1 MQFENSIVVETGSG
15 VGFEI
20 FVHQGSPIYKH
31 SEGDEI
37 QVFTEMIVREDGM
50 SLYGFHNK
58 ETLEFFRM
66 LTTVSGIGPK
76 GAMGILGSMPL
87 SELKLAIAMGD
98 VKSISKAQGVGKK
111 TAERLV
117 VELKDKVGAQDI
129 DTETGEILSGGDFG
143 GAAADDARSEA
154 ISALM
159 SLGSMWGVRLT
170 LAALLAGTYGLAGVW
185 TAMAIELTFRGFI
198 FLIRLWRF
206 GK

>member
-1 MQFENSIVVETGSG
+1 MIRYIKGTYTMQFENGIVVETGSG

-50 SLYGFHNK
+50 SLYGFHNR
-58 ETLEFFRM
+58 ESLEFFKL

-98 VKSISKAQGVGKK
+98 IKSISKAQGVGKK

-117 VELKDKVGAQDI
+117 VELKDKVGTMDI
-129 DTETGEILSGGDFG
+129 DGETGEIGGMDISAGSG
-143 GAAADDARSEA
+143 ADDARSEA
-154 ISALM
+154 ISALI
-159 SLGSMWGVRLT
+159 SLGYARSEAFKAVSSVGDEGLT
-170 LAALLAGTYGLAGVW
+170 SEEYIKKALKSL
-185 TAMAIELTFRGFI
+185 F
-198 FLIRLWRF
+198 
-206 GK
+206 

>member
-1 MQFENSIVVETGSG
+1 
-15 VGFEI
+15 
-20 FVHQGSPIYKH
+20 
-31 SEGDEI
+31 
-37 QVFTEMIVREDGM
+37 MIVREDGM

-129 DTETGEILSGGDFG
+129 DTETGEILSGGNFG

-159 SLGSMWGVRLT
+159 SLGYARAEAFKAVSAVGDEGLT
-170 LAALLAGTYGLAGVW
+170 SEEYIKKALKSL
-185 TAMAIELTFRGFI
+185 F
-198 FLIRLWRF
+198 
-206 GK
+206 

>member
-1 MQFENSIVVETGSG
+1 MIRYIKGTYTMQFENGIVVETGSG

-50 SLYGFHNK
+50 SLYGFHNR
-58 ETLEFFRM
+58 ESLEFFKL

-117 VELKDKVGAQDI
+117 VELKDKVGTMDI
-129 DTETGEILSGGDFG
+129 DGETGEIGGIDMSAGSG
-143 GAAADDARSEA
+143 ADDARSEA
-154 ISALM
+154 ISALI
-159 SLGSMWGVRLT
+159 SLGYARSEAFKAVSSVGDEGLT
-170 LAALLAGTYGLAGVW
+170 SEEYIKKALKSL
-185 TAMAIELTFRGFI
+185 F
-198 FLIRLWRF
+198 
-206 GK
+206 

>member
-1 MQFENSIVVETGSG
+1 MIRYIKGTYTMQFENSIVVETGSG

-37 QVFTEMIVREDGM
+37 QVFTEMIVREDGI

-129 DTETGEILSGGDFG
+129 DTETGEILSGSDFG
-143 GAAADDARSEA
+143 GAAADDARPEA

-159 SLGSMWGVRLT
+159 SLGYARAEAFKAVSAVGDEGLT
-170 LAALLAGTYGLAGVW
+170 SEEYIKKALKAL
-185 TAMAIELTFRGFI
+185 F
-198 FLIRLWRF
+198 
-206 GK
+206 

>member
-1 MQFENSIVVETGSG
+1 MQVENGIVVETGSG

-50 SLYGFHNK
+50 SLYGFHNR
-58 ETLEFFRM
+58 ESLEFFKL

-117 VELKDKVGAQDI
+117 VELKDKVGQADI
-129 DTETGEILSGGDFG
+129 DNDTGEITGSMASDGSASG
-143 GAAADDARSEA
+143 DARSEA
-154 ISALM
+154 IAALI
-159 SLGSMWGVRLT
+159 SLGYARSEAFKAVSSVGDEGLT
-170 LAALLAGTYGLAGVW
+170 SEEYIKKALKNL
-185 TAMAIELTFRGFI
+185 F
-198 FLIRLWRF
+198 
-206 GK
+206 

>member
-1 MQFENSIVVETGSG
+1 MIRYIKGTYTMQFENGIVVETGSG

-50 SLYGFHNK
+50 SLYGFHNR
-58 ETLEFFRM
+58 ESLEFFKL

-117 VELKDKVGAQDI
+117 VELKDKVGTMDI
-129 DTETGEILSGGDFG
+129 DGETGEIGGMDISAG
-143 GAAADDARSEA
+143 LGADDARSEA
-154 ISALM
+154 ISALI
-159 SLGSMWGVRLT
+159 SLGYARSEAFKAVSAVGDEGLT
-170 LAALLAGTYGLAGVW
+170 SEEYIKKALKSL
-185 TAMAIELTFRGFI
+185 F
-198 FLIRLWRF
+198 
-206 GK
+206 

>member
-1 MQFENSIVVETGSG
+1 MIRYIKGTYTMQFENGIVVETGSG
-15 VGFEI
+15 MGFEI

-50 SLYGFHNK
+50 SLYGFHNR
-58 ETLEFFRM
+58 ESLEFFRM

-76 GAMGILGSMPL
+76 GAMGIMGSMPL

-129 DTETGEILSGGDFG
+129 DKETGELTGIDLTGDKTG
-143 GAAADDARSEA
+143 DDSRSEA
-154 ISALM
+154 ISALI
-159 SLGSMWGVRLT
+159 SLGYARAEAFRAVSSVGEEGLT
-170 LAALLAGTYGLAGVW
+170 SEEYIKKALKT
-185 TAMAIELTFRGFI
+185 MF
-198 FLIRLWRF
+198 
-206 GK
+206 

>member
-1 MQFENSIVVETGSG
+1 MIRYIKGTFAMQFENGIVLETGSG
-15 VGFEI
+15 IGFEI

-50 SLYGFHNK
+50 SLYGFHNR
-58 ETLEFFRM
+58 ESLEFFRL

-87 SELKLAIAMGD
+87 TELKLAIAMGD

-117 VELKDKVGAQDI
+117 VELKDKIGPM
-129 DTETGEILSGGDFG
+129 DTDVVPGDTAGIQLGGD
-143 GAAADDARSEA
+143 AASDDARSEA
-154 ISALM
+154 ISALI
-159 SLGSMWGVRLT
+159 SLGYARAEAFKAVSAVGDEGLT
-170 LAALLAGTYGLAGVW
+170 SEEYIKKALRSL
-185 TAMAIELTFRGFI
+185 F
-198 FLIRLWRF
+198 
-206 GK
+206 

>member
-1 MQFENSIVVETGSG
+1 MQFENGIVVETGSG
-15 VGFEI
+15 IGFEI

-50 SLYGFHNK
+50 SLYGFHNR

-66 LTTVSGIGPK
+66 LTAVSGIGPK

-117 VELKDKVGAQDI
+117 VELRDKIGSQDI
-129 DTETGEILSGGDFG
+129 DTETGEILSSCGSD
-143 GAAADDARSEA
+143 ANTDDARSEA
-154 ISALM
+154 ISALI
-159 SLGSMWGVRLT
+159 SLGYARSEAFKAVSAVGEEGLT
-170 LAALLAGTYGLAGVW
+170 SEEYIKKALKAL
-185 TAMAIELTFRGFI
+185 F
-198 FLIRLWRF
+198 
-206 GK
+206 

>member
-1 MQFENSIVVETGSG
+1 MIRYIKGTYTMQFENGIVVETGSG

-50 SLYGFHNK
+50 SLYGFHNR
-58 ETLEFFRM
+58 ESLEFFKL

-117 VELKDKVGAQDI
+117 VELKDKVGTMDI
-129 DTETGEILSGGDFG
+129 DGETGEIGGMDISAGSGG
-143 GAAADDARSEA
+143 DDARSEA
-154 ISALM
+154 ISALI
-159 SLGSMWGVRLT
+159 SLGYARSEAFKAVSSVGDEGLT
-170 LAALLAGTYGLAGVW
+170 SEEYIKKALKSL
-185 TAMAIELTFRGFI
+185 F
-198 FLIRLWRF
+198 
-206 GK
+206 

>member
-1 MQFENSIVVETGSG
+1 MIRYIKGTYTMQFENGIVVETGSG

-37 QVFTEMIVREDGM
+37 QVLTEMIVREDGM
-50 SLYGFHNK
+50 SLYGFHNR
-58 ETLEFFRM
+58 ESLEFFKL

-87 SELKLAIAMGD
+87 SALKLAIAMGD

-117 VELKDKVGAQDI
+117 VELKDKVGTMDI
-129 DTETGEILSGGDFG
+129 DGETGEIGGMDISAGSG
-143 GAAADDARSEA
+143 ADDARSEA
-154 ISALM
+154 ISALI
-159 SLGSMWGVRLT
+159 SLGYARSEAFKAVSSVGDEGLT
-170 LAALLAGTYGLAGVW
+170 SEEYIKKALKSL
-185 TAMAIELTFRGFI
+185 F
-198 FLIRLWRF
+198 
-206 GK
+206 

>member
-1 MQFENSIVVETGSG
+1 MIRYIKGTFAMQFENGIVLETGSG

-50 SLYGFHNK
+50 SLYGFHNR
-58 ETLEFFRM
+58 ESLEFFRL

-87 SELKLAIAMGD
+87 TELKLAIAMGD

-117 VELKDKVGAQDI
+117 VELKDKIGPM
-129 DTETGEILSGGDFG
+129 DTDVVPGDTAGIQLGGD
-143 GAAADDARSEA
+143 AASDDARSEA
-154 ISALM
+154 ISALI
-159 SLGSMWGVRLT
+159 SLGYARAEAFKAVSAVGDEGLT
-170 LAALLAGTYGLAGVW
+170 SEEYIKKALRSL
-185 TAMAIELTFRGFI
+185 F
-198 FLIRLWRF
+198 
-206 GK
+206 

>member
-1 MQFENSIVVETGSG
+1 MIRYIKGTYTMQFENGIVVETGSG

-50 SLYGFHNK
+50 SLYGFHNR
-58 ETLEFFRM
+58 ESLEFFKL

-117 VELKDKVGAQDI
+117 VELKDKVGTMDI
-129 DTETGEILSGGDFG
+129 DGETGEIGGMDISAGSG
-143 GAAADDARSEA
+143 ADDARSEA
-154 ISALM
+154 ISALI
-159 SLGSMWGVRLT
+159 SLGYARSEAFKAVSAVGDEGLT
-170 LAALLAGTYGLAGVW
+170 SEEYIKKALKSL
-185 TAMAIELTFRGFI
+185 F
-198 FLIRLWRF
+198 
-206 GK
+206 

>member
-1 MQFENSIVVETGSG
+1 MIRYIKGTYTMQFENGIVVETGSG

-50 SLYGFHNK
+50 SLYGFHNR
-58 ETLEFFRM
+58 ESLEFFKL

-117 VELKDKVGAQDI
+117 VELKDKVGTMDI
-129 DTETGEILSGGDFG
+129 DGETGEIGGMDISAGSG
-143 GAAADDARSEA
+143 ADDARSEA
-154 ISALM
+154 ISALI
-159 SLGSMWGVRLT
+159 SLGYARSEAFKAVSSVGDEGLT
-170 LAALLAGTYGLAGVW
+170 SEEYIKKALKAL
-185 TAMAIELTFRGFI
+185 F
-198 FLIRLWRF
+198 
-206 GK
+206 

>member
-1 MQFENSIVVETGSG
+1 MIRYIKGTLAMQFENGIVVETGSG

-20 FVHQGSPIYKH
+20 FLHQGSPVYKH

-50 SLYGFHNK
+50 SLYGFHNR
-58 ETLEFFRM
+58 ESLEFFKL

-98 VKSISKAQGVGKK
+98 VKAISKAQGVGKK

-117 VELKDKVGAQDI
+117 VELKDKVGQADI
-129 DTETGEILSGGDFG
+129 DTETGEIAVGMASDGSASG
-143 GAAADDARSEA
+143 DARSEA
-154 ISALM
+154 IAALI
-159 SLGSMWGVRLT
+159 SLGYARSEAFKAVSSVGEEGLT
-170 LAALLAGTYGLAGVW
+170 SEEYIKKALKNL
-185 TAMAIELTFRGFI
+185 F
-198 FLIRLWRF
+198 
-206 GK
+206 

>member
-1 MQFENSIVVETGSG
+1 MIRYIKGTLAMHVENGIVVETGSG

-50 SLYGFHNK
+50 SLYGFHNR
-58 ETLEFFRM
+58 ESLEFFKL

-117 VELKDKVGAQDI
+117 VELKDKVGQADI
-129 DTETGEILSGGDFG
+129 DTDTGDIAGSMASDGSASG
-143 GAAADDARSEA
+143 DARSEA
-154 ISALM
+154 IAALI
-159 SLGSMWGVRLT
+159 SLGYARSEAFKAVSSVGDEGLT
-170 LAALLAGTYGLAGVW
+170 SEEYIKKALKNL
-185 TAMAIELTFRGFI
+185 F
-198 FLIRLWRF
+198 
-206 GK
+206 

>member
-1 MQFENSIVVETGSG
+1 MIRYIKGTYTMQFENGIVVETGSG

-37 QVFTEMIVREDGM
+37 QVFTEMIVREDDM
-50 SLYGFHNK
+50 SLYGFHNR
-58 ETLEFFRM
+58 ESLEFFKL

-117 VELKDKVGAQDI
+117 VELKDKVGTMDI
-129 DTETGEILSGGDFG
+129 DGETGEIGGMDISAGSG
-143 GAAADDARSEA
+143 ADDARSEA
-154 ISALM
+154 ISALI
-159 SLGSMWGVRLT
+159 SLGYARSEAFKAVSSVGDEGLT
-170 LAALLAGTYGLAGVW
+170 SEEYIKKALKSL
-185 TAMAIELTFRGFI
+185 F
-198 FLIRLWRF
+198 
-206 GK
+206 

>member
-1 MQFENSIVVETGSG
+1 MIRYIKGTYTMQFENGIVVEAGSG

-50 SLYGFHNK
+50 SLYGFHNR
-58 ETLEFFRM
+58 ETLEFFKM

-117 VELKDKVGAQDI
+117 VELKDKVEQQDVNAPA
-129 DTETGEILSGGDFG
+129 
-143 GAAADDARSEA
+143 GAAPGIPAGSAQREA
-154 ISALM
+154 Q
-159 SLGSMWGVRLT
+159 
-170 LAALLAGTYGLAGVW
+170 AALQALGYTSAEAARAVNLVRDQAETVDQIVMLALRQMGSL
-185 TAMAIELTFRGFI
+185 
-198 FLIRLWRF
+198 
-206 GK
+206 

>member
-1 MQFENSIVVETGSG
+1 MIRYIKGTYTMQFENGIVVETGSG

-50 SLYGFHNK
+50 SLYGFHNR
-58 ETLEFFRM
+58 ESLEFFKL

-87 SELKLAIAMGD
+87 SEIKLAIAMGD

-117 VELKDKVGAQDI
+117 VELKDKVGTMDI
-129 DTETGEILSGGDFG
+129 DGETGEIGGMDISAGSG
-143 GAAADDARSEA
+143 ADDARSEA
-154 ISALM
+154 ISALI
-159 SLGSMWGVRLT
+159 SLGYARSEAFKAVSSVGDEGLT
-170 LAALLAGTYGLAGVW
+170 SEEYIKKALKSL
-185 TAMAIELTFRGFI
+185 F
-198 FLIRLWRF
+198 
-206 GK
+206 

>member
-1 MQFENSIVVETGSG
+1 MIRYIKGTYTMQFENGIVVETGSG

-50 SLYGFHNK
+50 SLYGFHNR
-58 ETLEFFRM
+58 ETLEFFKM

-117 VELKDKVGAQDI
+117 VELKDKVGSQDI
-129 DTETGEILSGGDFG
+129 DTETGEILGSGDLS
-143 GAAADDARSEA
+143 GAANDARSEA
-154 ISALM
+154 ISALI
-159 SLGSMWGVRLT
+159 SLGYARAEAFKAVSAVGEEGLT
-170 LAALLAGTYGLAGVW
+170 SEEYIKKALKAL
-185 TAMAIELTFRGFI
+185 F
-198 FLIRLWRF
+198 
-206 GK
+206 

>member
-1 MQFENSIVVETGSG
+1 MIRYIKGTYTMQFENGIVVETGSG

-50 SLYGFHNK
+50 SLYGFHNR
-58 ETLEFFRM
+58 ETLEFFKM

-129 DTETGEILSGGDFG
+129 DTETGEILGSGDLS
-143 GAAADDARSEA
+143 GAANDARSEA
-154 ISALM
+154 ISALI
-159 SLGSMWGVRLT
+159 SLGYARAEAFKAVSAVGEEGLT
-170 LAALLAGTYGLAGVW
+170 SEEYIKKALKAL
-185 TAMAIELTFRGFI
+185 F
-198 FLIRLWRF
+198 
-206 GK
+206 

>member
-1 MQFENSIVVETGSG
+1 MIRYIKGTYTMQFENGIVVETGSG

-50 SLYGFHNK
+50 SLYGFHNR
-58 ETLEFFRM
+58 ESLEFFKL

-117 VELKDKVGAQDI
+117 VELKDKVGTMDI
-129 DTETGEILSGGDFG
+129 DGETGEIGGMDISAG
-143 GAAADDARSEA
+143 LGADDARSEA
-154 ISALM
+154 ISALI
-159 SLGSMWGVRLT
+159 SLGYARSEAFKAVSSVGDEGLT
-170 LAALLAGTYGLAGVW
+170 SEEYIKKALKSL
-185 TAMAIELTFRGFI
+185 F
-198 FLIRLWRF
+198 
-206 GK
+206 

>member
-37 QVFTEMIVREDGM
+37 KVFTEMIVREDGM

-117 VELKDKVGAQDI
+117 VELRRAQGLHAH
-129 DTETGEILSGGDFG
+129 ELP
-143 GAAADDARSEA
+143 A
-154 ISALM
+154 
-159 SLGSMWGVRLT
+159 T
-170 LAALLAGTYGLAGVW
+170 LAAGSAGETSASGAPETGRTRVMQLK
-185 TAMAIELTFRGFI
+185 TPSFT
-198 FLIRLWRF
+198 RLQAALV
-206 GK
+206 

>member
-1 MQFENSIVVETGSG
+1 MIRYIKGTYTMQFENSIVVETGSG
-15 VGFEI
+15 IGFEI

-58 ETLEFFRM
+58 ESLEFFRL

-87 SELKLAIAMGD
+87 TELKLAIAMGD
-98 VKSISKAQGVGKK
+98 VKAISKAQGVGKK

-117 VELKDKVGAQDI
+117 VELKDKVGSADV
-129 DTETGEILSGGDFG
+129 DLETGEILGTSS
-143 GAAADDARSEA
+143 ADIAGNDARSEA

-159 SLGSMWGVRLT
+159 SLGYARAEAFRAVSAVGEEGLT
-170 LAALLAGTYGLAGVW
+170 SEEYIKKALKAL
-185 TAMAIELTFRGFI
+185 F
-198 FLIRLWRF
+198 
-206 GK
+206 

>member
-1 MQFENSIVVETGSG
+1 MIRYIKGTLAMQVENGIVVETGSG

-50 SLYGFHNK
+50 SLYGFHNR
-58 ETLEFFRM
+58 ESLEFFKL

-117 VELKDKVGAQDI
+117 VELKDKVGQADI
-129 DTETGEILSGGDFG
+129 DTDTGDIAGSMASDGSASG
-143 GAAADDARSEA
+143 DARSEA
-154 ISALM
+154 IAALI
-159 SLGSMWGVRLT
+159 SLGYARSEAFKAVSSVGDEGLT
-170 LAALLAGTYGLAGVW
+170 SEEYIKKALKNL
-185 TAMAIELTFRGFI
+185 F
-198 FLIRLWRF
+198 
-206 GK
+206 